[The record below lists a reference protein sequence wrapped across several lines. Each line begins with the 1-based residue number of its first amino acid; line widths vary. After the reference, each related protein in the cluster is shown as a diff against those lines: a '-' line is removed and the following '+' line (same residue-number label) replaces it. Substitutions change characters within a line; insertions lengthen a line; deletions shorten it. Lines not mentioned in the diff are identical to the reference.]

1 MDRRARDRSAGDHP
15 LLLLHGAWQ
24 GAWAWDALMPHLRDA
39 GMQAAAIDFPGGGR
53 DATPDAHISLDA
65 YVARSA
71 EAIREVGAPAIL
83 VAHSGAGVVA
93 SQCAEAHPDMVAG
106 IVYLAGMML
115 PSGMAYAELAASLAA
130 AHPEVAGIGPHLR
143 WNDDRSRS
151 WVPEAAAV
159 QIFYHDAPLE
169 AALAAARRLTW
180 QEESARAVR
189 PRLTPERF
197 GRVPRLYIEALRDR
211 SLPIVVQRRMQAL
224 VPGARVKSMDTGHAL
239 QLADPKG
246 LAALLARHLRGA

>member
-1 MDRRARDRSAGDHP
+1 M
-15 LLLLHGAWQ
+15 LHGAWQ
-24 GAWAWDALMPHLRDA
+24 GAWAWDALMPHLQSA
-39 GMQAAAIDFPGGGR
+39 GVAATAIDFPGGGR
-53 DATPDAHISLDA
+53 DETPDADISLDA
-65 YVARSA
+65 YVARTA

-93 SQCAEAHPDMVAG
+93 SQCAERHPELVAG

-115 PSGMAYAELAASLAA
+115 PSGMAYAELAASLIP

-151 WVPEAAAV
+151 SVPQTAAV

-169 AALAAARRLTW
+169 AALAAAHRLTW
-180 QEESARAVR
+180 QEEAARAVR

-197 GRVPRLYIEALRDR
+197 GRVPRVYVEALLDR

-224 VPGARVKSMDTGHAL
+224 VPGAQVLSMDTGHAP
-239 QLADPKG
+239 QLADPEG
-246 LAALLARHLRGA
+246 LAVLLVAHLRGA